1 RILPYKGLDLLI
13 EAVEALRE
21 SGVAIELGVFGEGA
35 LGGSAKRLK
44 AMGAEVVNRWLAT
57 DEISA
62 ALARYHAVILSYT
75 QASQSG
81 ISALAAG
88 HGVPVIANPVG
99 GLVEQVVHGRGILAR
114 SPDASALA
122 EAIGELAGDCK
133 LYNRILAALAES
145 RERRSMRAFLSAILA
160 CIPD

>member
-1 RILPYKGLDLLI
+1 
-13 EAVEALRE
+13 
-21 SGVAIELGVFGEGA
+21 
-35 LGGSAKRLK
+35 
-44 AMGAEVVNRWLAT
+44 VNRWLAT

-75 QASQSG
+75 EASQSG
-81 ISALAAG
+81 IAALAAG

-122 EAIGELAGDCK
+122 EAICELAGDCK

-160 CIPD
+160 CIADVREAELAFDVG